1 MSERLKNCSSLRG
14 DDSPR
19 WSVCVKGAVQHLE
32 NWCREGFFER
42 CLWTEGW
49 VTFRVCESECEV
61 LSLMQSTPLDETCPL
76 PLTLHQREQRG
87 QLSLSFQGL
96 KPATFHWSIM
106 KSRDRKPPWCYSF
119 YLITWQLH
127 GGGGWG
133 GAPVTRGGVWPKWKS
148 GGSWSWRLASN
159 DRGCNDTQMLNDCLP
174 CDFVFSCPLSFR
186 TMACNHVIYCCS
198 CDVEQKRR
206 TTLWAHSPAA
216 AIPGYSYSWP
226 LRSLSLPP
234 VSVTFTLCC

>member
-1 MSERLKNCSSLRG
+1 M
-14 DDSPR
+14 
-19 WSVCVKGAVQHLE
+19 
-32 NWCREGFFER
+32 NWG
-42 CLWTEGW
+42 
-49 VTFRVCESECEV
+49 
-61 LSLMQSTPLDETCPL
+61 LS
-76 PLTLHQREQRG
+76 H
-87 QLSLSFQGL
+87 FQGL
-96 KPATFHWSIM
+96 WKWMWVIVTDAEHTTGRNVSSAFNPSPKRAERAAQLELSGTQTCNLSLKHHEKQGQTITSGRF
-106 KSRDRKPPWCYSF
+106 PWCYRF

-127 GGGGWG
+127 GGGGGGGWG
-133 GAPVTRGGVWPKWKS
+133 GTPVTRGGVWPKWKS

-226 LRSLSLPP
+226 LRSLFLPP